1 MRKFQETLMATLRE
15 YTQFFPTLSDY
26 CGDFFSPA
34 DSLLKEG
41 FFSEAAGS
49 GSIFQYAWIQEKEI
63 THSSHLQVKVSYQ
76 IERFL
81 AE

>member
-1 MRKFQETLMATLRE
+1 MTALRE
-15 YTQFFPTLSDY
+15 YTQFFPTVSDY

-34 DSLLKEG
+34 DSFLKDE

-49 GSIFQYAWIQEKEI
+49 GSIFQCACIQGKEI

-76 IERFL
+76 IECFL
-81 AE
+81 AV